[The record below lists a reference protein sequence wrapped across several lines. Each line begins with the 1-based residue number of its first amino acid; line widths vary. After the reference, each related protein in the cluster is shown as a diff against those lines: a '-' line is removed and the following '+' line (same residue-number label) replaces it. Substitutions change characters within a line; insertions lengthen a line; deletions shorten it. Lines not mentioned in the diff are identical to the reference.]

1 MSFYP
6 LRSLKA
12 SPNPSAGFE
21 SHFEA
26 RERER
31 KREGREGKE
40 RDGRDGRK
48 YPPSPG
54 NNFLVTALRASHA
67 IRFVM

>member
-48 YPPSPG
+48 YPPPLEIT
-54 NNFLVTALRASHA
+54 FWLRPCAHLMQY
-67 IRFVM
+67 VL